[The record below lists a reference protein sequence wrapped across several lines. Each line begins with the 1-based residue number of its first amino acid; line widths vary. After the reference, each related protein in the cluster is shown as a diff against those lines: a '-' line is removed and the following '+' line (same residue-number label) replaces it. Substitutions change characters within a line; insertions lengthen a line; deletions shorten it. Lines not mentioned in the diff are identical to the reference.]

1 MDKFEK
7 EEEKEEFVTQRRRK
21 NFSFSFDRNDQIVG
35 ELFYHN
41 YWTVGKAL
49 INAYE
54 QRRLNSFSHFDA
66 NE

>member
-7 EEEKEEFVTQRRRK
+7 EEEEEEEFVTQRRRK
-21 NFSFSFDRNDQIVG
+21 NFSFSFDRNEIVG